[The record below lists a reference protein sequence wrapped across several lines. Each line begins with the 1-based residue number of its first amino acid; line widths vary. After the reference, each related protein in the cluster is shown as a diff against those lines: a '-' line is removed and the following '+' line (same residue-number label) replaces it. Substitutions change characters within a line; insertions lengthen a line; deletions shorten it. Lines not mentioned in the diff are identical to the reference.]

1 MFVRF
6 LTYNSD
12 CSKEILNPEKRLT
25 HRMMGKFSAILIF
38 VNVTTDYSFFSTDD
52 EVYSQDTEVY
62 SQASDNG
69 QEASKVSSVI
79 F

>member
-1 MFVRF
+1 
-6 LTYNSD
+6 
-12 CSKEILNPEKRLT
+12 
-25 HRMMGKFSAILIF
+25 MMGKFSAILIF